1 MSDTANN
8 EAKIV
13 ISTDPAQFVKFMT
26 DAARAFRDLE
36 KEGKKSVGA
45 LDISFQSLGKG
56 MARFGADIAK
66 NVLGTALAPM
76 QQAMAQALGNART
89 WRQESTRIMGA
100 TGEDWQKIG
109 AQIDTM
115 SAKTGRLP
123 GDVANYAD
131 SIREL
136 TGDWKTATEGAED
149 YSNLARYL
157 GRRSISEMAPLA
169 TMMDNI
175 FGVKGQGNAQN
186 FFDAAVRGAEKLGQ
200 NGVKLLG
207 SFERVAGMGVLQAPG
222 GKAGQ
227 GWAKENLALLTA
239 LQNPRFGLNQPQAE
253 AAYAEIA
260 GKFSQDP
267 NGFQMQLRNLGILKE
282 NQSIMT
288 AKGFGQLKYSY
299 LQLLGMMHQQS
310 KRYTKGLGGNQAK
323 WDKLLLQNFGGA
335 LAGAVMHYPEIME
348 DAKAALEAG
357 AAGGPSPIGARAEKV
372 KMTPEYQRVISDL
385 MLQKKMRDSKGAAL
399 LSVEDYQSRMS
410 EATPDKD
417 PFQQSLIDAAET
429 AGEVASVVSPA
440 IGAGISTGA
449 AVYGQSPNMK
459 PAQGMR
465 AGKYG
470 NLRDEGEGAGGSFW
484 QQLLG
489 TQRQQ
494 PKEIADAL
502 KDVTLKVRI
511 IEPGRGKQITGGG
524 NQVN

>member
-1 MSDTANN
+1 MSESANN

-45 LDISFQSLGKG
+45 LDVSFQSLGKG
-56 MARFGADIAK
+56 MARFGADVAR

-136 TGDWKTATEGAED
+136 TGDWKTATEGVED

-157 GRRSISEMAPLA
+157 GRRSVSEMAPLA
-169 TMMDNI
+169 TTMDNI

-186 FFDAAVRGAEKLGQ
+186 FFDAAIRGAERLGQ

-207 SFERVAGMGVLQAPG
+207 SFERLSGMGALQAPG
-222 GKAGQ
+222 GKAGEK
-227 GWAKENLALLTA
+227 WARENVALLTA
-239 LQNPRFGLNQPQAE
+239 LQSPKFGLNQPQAE
-253 AAYAEIA
+253 SAYAEIA

-335 LAGAVMHYPEIME
+335 LAGAVMHYPEI
-348 DAKAALEAG
+348 AAEAQAAIEAG
-357 AAGGPSPIGARAEKV
+357 AAGGPSPLGARADKV
-372 KMTPEYQRVISDL
+372 KMTPEYQRVISDI

-399 LSVEDYQSRMS
+399 LSVEDYQSRMPES
-410 EATPDKD
+410 TPEQD
-417 PFQQSLIDAAET
+417 PFQRGLIDAAEK
-429 AGEVASVVSPA
+429 AGEVASVVSPV
-440 IGAGISTGA
+440 IGAGITTGA
-449 AVYGQSPNMK
+449 AVYGQAPSMK
-459 PAQGMR
+459 PSQGMR

-470 NLRDEGEGAGGSFW
+470 NLRDEGEGSGGSFW

-489 TQRQQ
+489 TQKQQ
-494 PKEIADAL
+494 PREIADAM

-511 IEPGRGKQITGGG
+511 VEGRGNQMVGGG
-524 NQVN
+524 AQVR